1 MQLKG
6 IIFDFDGLILDTE
19 TPDYIA
25 WETVFRHYG
34 AFLAFDEWAV
44 GVGKKLEDFDILALL
59 EAKAQTAPDKTQVIK
74 MHDEI
79 ASQMIDKQPLQPG
92 ILDFI
97 RDARSKGIKLAVA
110 SSSDYKWVHGNL
122 TKHNLVEYFDQIF
135 TADDVV
141 QAKPS
146 PELYI
151 KSLNA
156 LQISPH
162 EAIAIEDSPNGI
174 SAAKAAA
181 LYCVAIPNH
190 VTQKMDLKQADLILD
205 TLENVSLENLLQR
218 ISAIKN
224 AFASG

>member
-34 AFLAFDEWAV
+34 AYLAFDEWAV

-59 EAKAQTAPDKTQVIK
+59 EAKVQKPLDRTQVMK
-74 MHDEI
+74 MHHEI

-97 RDARSKGIKLAVA
+97 CDARSKGIKLAVA
-110 SSSDYKWVHGNL
+110 SSSDKKWVHGNL
-122 TKHNLVEYFDQIF
+122 AKHNLTGYFDRIF
-135 TADDVV
+135 TADDVS
-141 QAKPS
+141 QAKPA

-151 KSLNA
+151 KTLSA
-156 LQISPH
+156 LCLLPH

-174 SAAKAAA
+174 RAAKAAT

-190 VTQKMDLKQADLILD
+190 VTRKMDLKQADLILD
-205 TLENVSLENLLQR
+205 TLENISLEGLLQR
-218 ISAIKN
+218 IGVAKN
-224 AFASG
+224 TFANG